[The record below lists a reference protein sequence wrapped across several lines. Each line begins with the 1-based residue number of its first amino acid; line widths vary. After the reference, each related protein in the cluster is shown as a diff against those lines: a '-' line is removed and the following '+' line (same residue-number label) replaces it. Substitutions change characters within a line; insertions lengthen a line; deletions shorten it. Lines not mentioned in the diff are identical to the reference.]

1 MSEKSIA
8 SHSLDTPPK
17 TKVVR
22 LNQLPLYLLAGLLI
36 IVLIGGVELLPQRDT
51 HSLSDTTLNAAA
63 QIAVAS
69 DKDWYQNQSNAL
81 PKRILSTFST
91 NTTLSGH
98 TIVTN
103 DINTGDSDYKKQRA
117 EGLIAAMNSP
127 LTASNSSPNTALTNT
142 NSENPIISAMKNF
155 SASTTPTKTA
165 IDSSLPMSAQQ
176 INKLQHL
183 FGATATQSQ
192 QDQKIAFIKNL
203 KNSSQADYLSEE
215 VTKPLSHY
223 ELKAGTLIP
232 AITIGGINSDLPG
245 QITAQVRQNVYDTVS
260 GKYLLVPQG
269 AHLIL
274 TYDSRVAFG
283 QSRVLIAVKRI
294 IFPNGKSLDIE
305 GMPGVDISGYSG
317 FHDQV
322 NNHYFKIFGSAA
334 ALGLISAAFQLS
346 QPQQSN
352 ALSNPNTGQT
362 AAAAVGQQMAQVS
375 SNMINKNLNIQPTLE
390 IRPGYLFNVQ
400 ITADMVFP
408 GEYRDEEL

>member
-1 MSEKSIA
+1 MNDKLTT
-8 SHSLDTPPK
+8 SLNTPSK
-17 TKVVR
+17 IKVVR
-22 LNQLPLYLLAGLLI
+22 LNQLPLYLIGGLLI
-36 IVLIGGVELLPQRDT
+36 IVLIGGVELLPHRNTQT
-51 HSLSDTTLNAAA
+51 LGNTTLNSAA
-63 QIAVAS
+63 QISVAA

-81 PKRILSTFST
+81 PKRILSTPTIS
-91 NTTLSGH
+91 TTLSGH
-98 TIVTN
+98 TLVTN
-103 DINTGDSDYKKQRA
+103 DINTVDNDYKKQRA
-117 EGLIAAMNSP
+117 EALIAAMNSP
-127 LTASNSSPNTALTNT
+127 LTASNSSQNTGLTNT
-142 NSENPIISAMKNF
+142 NGENSIVSAIKNISN
-155 SASTTPTKTA
+155 
-165 IDSSLPMSAQQ
+165 SSLTMSPQQ

-183 FGATATQSQ
+183 FGVTATQSQ

-203 KNSSQADYLSEE
+203 KNSSTTDYLSAE
-215 VTKPLSHY
+215 VTKPLSRY
-223 ELKAGTLIP
+223 ELKTGTLIP

-260 GKYLLVPQG
+260 GQYLLIPQG

-317 FHDQV
+317 FRDQV

-352 ALSNPNTGQT
+352 ALTNPNAGQT
-362 AAAAVGQQMAQVS
+362 AAAAVGQQMAQVG

-400 ITADMVFP
+400 ITADMIFP
-408 GEYRDEEL
+408 GVYNDAEL